1 MTLKT
6 LFNNLTFIILG
17 WQKRLGLPINYKIAK
32 AITTLVACLYQLPI
46 LMYQAGML
54 YILVEAYLAF
64 NK

>member
-1 MTLKT
+1 MTLRT
-6 LFNNLTFIILG
+6 LFNNLIFIILG
-17 WQKRLGLPINYKIAK
+17 WQKQLGLPINYKIAK
-32 AITTLVACLYQLPI
+32 VIPILVACVYQLPI

>member
-6 LFNNLTFIILG
+6 IFNNLTFSIMG
-17 WQKRLGLPINYKIAK
+17 WQKQLGLPINYKVAKVISNIA
-32 AITTLVACLYQLPI
+32 ACIYQLPI

>member
-1 MTLKT
+1 MTLRT
-6 LFNNLTFIILG
+6 LFNNLIFIILG
-17 WQKRLGLPINYKIAK
+17 WQKQLGLPINYKIAK
-32 AITTLVACLYQLPI
+32 VITILVACVYQLPI

>member
-1 MTLKT
+1 MTLRT
-6 LFNNLTFIILG
+6 LFNNLIFIILG
-17 WQKRLGLPINYKIAK
+17 WQKQLGLPINYKIAK
-32 AITTLVACLYQLPI
+32 VITILVACIYQLPI